1 MGQLCKV
8 GWGNCGMRFRTD
20 LYTTLYKSGC
30 VMCNA
35 HPKQWFDSPE
45 RAASLVDAV
54 HRVAAHS
61 TAHPHSGEARFR
73 VGSGPPKTPRNYPRA
88 ALSHTQ

>member
-1 MGQLCKV
+1 MPKKFPDGATVQGRMGQGRMEQLCKAGWGKA
-8 GWGNCGMRFRTD
+8 GWGNCDMRFRTD
-20 LYTTLYKSGC
+20 LHTTLYKSRLC

-45 RAASLVDAV
+45 RAALPVDAV

-61 TAHPHSGEARFR
+61 TAHPHSG
-73 VGSGPPKTPRNYPRA
+73 
-88 ALSHTQ
+88 